1 MHIAEEWTEGSAG
14 KSEDVLNPV
23 TGLPIGKTPHAT
35 RADLDRLVFEV
46 HEHARDW
53 ECS

>member
-1 MHIAEEWTEGSAG
+1 MHLVGERSEGSSG

-35 RADLDRLVFEV
+35 QAYLDR
-46 HEHARDW
+46 A
-53 ECS
+53 